1 MSFVFSSQNKNI
13 NKQSKL
19 KNTPKTQIFTLC
31 HIRIFFQ
38 TKNKKHSQNTLTNK
52 TFFDKTIVSFNVF
65 TYRSICFL
73 FFTKRTTAFTS
84 VVSYIYLFE
93 KKNYIYIYILH
104 YNWKALPRSSQHFDN
119 GIWIYLYKQ
128 CKFIYVY
135 IWHYNLKAVPWS
147 SQRFDKGMWAYV

>member
-19 KNTPKTQIFTLC
+19 RSLLKHNFSLLC

-65 TYRSICFL
+65 TYRSICLL

-84 VVSYIYLFE
+84 VV
-93 KKNYIYIYILH
+93 NYIYIYILL